1 MKGYIYIDYVNKS
14 RLKYIVGKRYKS
26 EQGIYFKRRVKDF
39 DFSIVLNNCYKFY
52 KIKIYNRTTGGIAT
66 DFKIINE
73 IDYRQFLKSSNK
85 KEQILSIYKNHE
97 TEVLDEFIKNDDP
110 NKKTIMLESGIDFYL
125 DMLIENEKNNVEDFV
140 KHRIIRKYGR
150 NKDLN
155 HFINDY
161 DFYIRSNIAQVG
173 RQQDLNYLINDHDN
187 KVIRDVL
194 LNGRFKDIDKYI
206 HSDNYLLEIINTK
219 IDRYLDFII
228 KNKKINGFLTNYI
241 IDIGRKKD
249 LDYFIK
255 NEKLCK
261 SQKMA
266 IIRHGHEEH
275 LNKLKENDED
285 IKKLI
290 LSLKGEKV
298 DEII

>member
-1 MKGYIYIDYVNKS
+1 MKGYVYINFLNKEEI
-14 RLKYIVGKRYKS
+14 KYTIGKRYHS
-26 EQGIYFKRRVKDF
+26 EKGIYFKRRVRDF

-52 KIKIYNRTTGGIAT
+52 EIKIYKRTTGGIAT

-73 IDYRQFLKSSNK
+73 VDYTKFLKSSNK

-97 TEVLDEFIKNDDP
+97 TDVLEEFIKNNDP
-110 NKKTIMLESGIDFYL
+110 NKKTIMIESGIDFYL
-125 DMLIENEKNNVEDFV
+125 DILIKNKKNDAEDFV
-140 KHRIIRKYGR
+140 KCRIIRKYGR

-161 DFYIRSNIAQVG
+161 DFYTRSNVAQVG

-206 HSDNYLLEIINTK
+206 HNDNYLLEIINTK

-228 KNKKINGFLTNYI
+228 KNKNVKTI
-241 IDIGRKKD
+241 
-249 LDYFIK
+249 
-255 NEKLCK
+255 
-261 SQKMA
+261 
-266 IIRHGHEEH
+266 
-275 LNKLKENDED
+275 LKF
-285 IKKLI
+285 
-290 LSLKGEKV
+290 
-298 DEII
+298 

>member
-1 MKGYIYIDYVNKS
+1 MKGYVYINFLNKEEI
-14 RLKYIVGKRYKS
+14 KYTIGKRYHS
-26 EQGIYFKRRVKDF
+26 EKGIYFKRRVRDF

-52 KIKIYNRTTGGIAT
+52 EIKIYKRTTGGIAT

-73 IDYRQFLKSSNK
+73 VDYTKFLKSSNK

-97 TEVLDEFIKNDDP
+97 TDVLEEFIKNNDP
-110 NKKTIMLESGIDFYL
+110 NKKTIMIESGIDFYL
-125 DMLIENEKNNVEDFV
+125 DILIKNKKNDAEDFV
-140 KHRIIRKYGR
+140 KCRIIRKYGR

-161 DFYIRSNIAQVG
+161 DFYTRSNVAQVG

-206 HSDNYLLEIINTK
+206 HNDNYLLEIINTK

-266 IIRHGHEEH
+266 IIRHGYEEH
-275 LNKLKENDED
+275 LKKLKENDED

-290 LSLKGEKV
+290 LSLKGY
-298 DEII
+298 

>member
-52 KIKIYNRTTGGIAT
+52 KIKIYNSTTGGIAT

-125 DMLIENEKNNVEDFV
+125 DMLIENNPDGYI
-140 KHRIIRKYGR
+140 KHMIIQKYGR

-155 HFINDY
+155 RFINNY
-161 DFYIRSNIAQVG
+161 DFFIRNNVAKIG
-173 RQQDLNYLINDHDN
+173 RHQDLDVLINDHESEVVN
-187 KVIRDVL
+187 EVL
-194 LNGRFKDIDKYI
+194 SNGRFKDIDKYI
-206 HSDNYLLEIINTK
+206 DNDIYLKKIINVK
-219 IDRYLDFII
+219 IDKYLDYIM
-228 KNKKINGFLTNYI
+228 KNKKINKFFTNI
-241 IDIGRKKD
+241 IINIGRKKD
-249 LDYFIK
+249 LDYFIE
-255 NEKLCK
+255 NEELSK

-275 LNKLKENDED
+275 LKILKENDKD
-285 IKKLI
+285 IKELI
-290 LSLKGEKV
+290 LSLKGENV
-298 DEII
+298 DEVI

>member
-1 MKGYIYIDYVNKS
+1 MI
-14 RLKYIVGKRYKS
+14 L
-26 EQGIYFKRRVKDF
+26 
-39 DFSIVLNNCYKFY
+39 VLFY

-85 KEQILSIYKNHE
+85 KEQILSIYKNYE
-97 TEVLDEFIKNDDP
+97 TEILDKFIKNNDP

-125 DMLIENEKNNVEDFV
+125 DMLV
-140 KHRIIRKYGR
+140 KDNPDGFIKHMIIQKYGR

-155 HFINDY
+155 RFINDY
-161 DFYIRSNIAQVG
+161 DFFQRINVAKFG
-173 RQQDLNYLINDHDN
+173 RHQDLDILINDC
-187 KVIRDVL
+187 RDEVVNEVL

-206 HSDNYLLEIINTK
+206 DNDIYLKQIINTK
-219 IDRYLDFII
+219 IDKYLDFII

-255 NEKLCK
+255 NEELSK

-275 LNKLKENDED
+275 LKKLKENDED
-285 IKKLI
+285 IKGLI
-290 LSLKGEKV
+290 LSLKGE
-298 DEII
+298 I

>member
-1 MKGYIYIDYVNKS
+1 MKGYVYIDFLNKEEI
-14 RLKYIVGKRYKS
+14 KYIAGKRYHSKN
-26 EQGIYFKRRVKDF
+26 GFYFKKRVKDF

-110 NKKTIMLESGIDFYL
+110 YKKTIMFESGILFYL
-125 DMLIENEKNNVEDFV
+125 DMLIKNKPDGYM
-140 KHRIIRKYGR
+140 KHMIIQKHER

-155 HFINDY
+155 RFINDY
-161 DFYIRSNIAQVG
+161 DFLIRSNVAKIG
-173 RQQDLNYLINDHDN
+173 RHQDLDILINDYEN
-187 KVIRDVL
+187 EVVNEVL
-194 LNGRFKDIDKYI
+194 SNGRFKDIDKYI
-206 HSDNYLLEIINTK
+206 DNDIYLKQIINTK
-219 IDRYLDFII
+219 IDKYLDYIM
-228 KNKKINGFLTNYI
+228 KNKKINKFFTNI
-241 IDIGRKKD
+241 IINIGRKKD
-249 LDYFIK
+249 LDYFIENK
-255 NEKLCK
+255 ELSK

-275 LNKLKENDED
+275 LKKLKENDED
-285 IKKLI
+285 IDELI
-290 LSLKGEKV
+290 LTLKGE
-298 DEII
+298 I

>member
-14 RLKYIVGKRYKS
+14 QLKYIVGKRYHS
-26 EQGIYFKRRVKDF
+26 EKGIYFKRRVKDF
-39 DFSIVLNNCYKFY
+39 DFGIVLDNCYKFY

-85 KEQILSIYKNHE
+85 KEQILSIYKNYE
-97 TEVLDEFIKNDDP
+97 TEILDKFIKNNDP

-125 DMLIENEKNNVEDFV
+125 DMLV
-140 KHRIIRKYGR
+140 KDNPDGFIKHIIIQKYGR

-155 HFINDY
+155 RFINDY
-161 DFYIRSNIAQVG
+161 DFFQRINVAKFG
-173 RQQDLNYLINDHDN
+173 RHQDLDILINDYEN
-187 KVIRDVL
+187 EVVKEVL

-206 HSDNYLLEIINTK
+206 DNDIYLKEIINVK

-255 NEKLCK
+255 NEKFCK

-275 LNKLKENDED
+275 LKILKENDED
-285 IKKLI
+285 IKKTN
-290 LSLKGEKV
+290 SKFKRRKSR
-298 DEII
+298 

>member
-1 MKGYIYIDYVNKS
+1 MKGYIYINFTNKEEI
-14 RLKYIVGKRYKS
+14 KYIIGKRYHS
-26 EQGIYFKRRVKDF
+26 EKGIYFKRRVKDF
-39 DFSIVLNNCYKFY
+39 NFPIILNNCYKFY
-52 KIKIYNRTTGGIAT
+52 EIKMYKRTTGGIAT
-66 DFKIINE
+66 DFKIISE
-73 IDYRQFLKSSNK
+73 VDYTKFLKSSNK

-97 TEVLDEFIKNDDP
+97 TDVLDEFIKNDDK
-110 NKKTIMLESGIDFYL
+110 NKIQIMLESGIDFYL
-125 DMLIENEKNNVEDFV
+125 DMLIKNKPDVYI
-140 KHRIIRKYGR
+140 KHMIIKKYGR

-155 HFINDY
+155 HFINGY
-161 DFYIRSNIAQVG
+161 DFFIRSNVAKIG
-173 RQQDLNYLINDHDN
+173 RPQDLDYLIHNHN
-187 KVIRDVL
+187 NEVIRNVL

-206 HSDNYLLEIINTK
+206 YTDNYLLEIINTK
-219 IDRYLDFII
+219 IDRYLDFIM

-275 LNKLKENDED
+275 LKILKENDED

-290 LSLKGEKV
+290 LSLKGENI

>member
-1 MKGYIYIDYVNKS
+1 MFILKTYIYIDYVNKS
-14 RLKYIVGKRYKS
+14 QLKYIVGKRYKS

-125 DMLIENEKNNVEDFV
+125 DILIKNEKNNAEDFV
-140 KHRIIRKYGR
+140 KNRIIQKYGR

-161 DFYIRSNIAQVG
+161 DFYTRSNIAQVG

-206 HSDNYLLEIINTK
+206 HNDNYLLEIINTK
-219 IDRYLDFII
+219 IDKYLDFII

-261 SQKMA
+261 SQRMA

-275 LNKLKENDED
+275 LKILKENDED

-290 LSLKGEKV
+290 LSLKGE
-298 DEII
+298 I

>member
-14 RLKYIVGKRYKS
+14 QLKYIVGKRYKS

-39 DFSIVLNNCYKFY
+39 DFGIVLDNCYKFY

-110 NKKTIMLESGIDFYL
+110 DKKTIMLESGILFYL
-125 DMLIENEKNNVEDFV
+125 DMLIKNKLDNYM
-140 KHRIIRKYGR
+140 KHIIIQKYER

-155 HFINDY
+155 RFINDY
-161 DFYIRSNIAQVG
+161 NFLIRGSVAKIG
-173 RQQDLNYLINDHDN
+173 RHQDLDILINDHESEVVN
-187 KVIRDVL
+187 EVL

-206 HSDNYLLEIINTK
+206 DNDIYLKEIINVK

-249 LDYFIK
+249 LEILK
-255 NEKLCK
+255 NDVDNNLKTEVLMMLKNKSKEK
-261 SQKMA
+261 QKEL
-266 IIRHGHEEH
+266 INE
-275 LNKLKENDED
+275 NKR
-285 IKKLI
+285 
-290 LSLKGEKV
+290 
-298 DEII
+298 

>member
-14 RLKYIVGKRYKS
+14 QLKYIVGKRYKS

-39 DFSIVLNNCYKFY
+39 DFGIVLDNCYKFY

-85 KEQILSIYKNHE
+85 KEQILSIYKNYE
-97 TEVLDEFIKNDDP
+97 TEILDKFIKNNDP

-125 DMLIENEKNNVEDFV
+125 DMLV
-140 KHRIIRKYGR
+140 KDNPDGFIKHMIIQKYGR

-155 HFINDY
+155 RFINDY
-161 DFYIRSNIAQVG
+161 DFFQRINVAKFG
-173 RQQDLNYLINDHDN
+173 RHQDLDILINDCRN
-187 KVIRDVL
+187 EVVYEVL
-194 LNGRFKDIDKYI
+194 SNGRFKDIDKYI
-206 HSDNYLLEIINTK
+206 DNDIYLKQIINTK

-255 NEKLCK
+255 NEELSK

-275 LNKLKENDED
+275 LKKLKENDED
-285 IKKLI
+285 IKGLI
-290 LSLKGEKV
+290 LSLKGDK
-298 DEII
+298 I